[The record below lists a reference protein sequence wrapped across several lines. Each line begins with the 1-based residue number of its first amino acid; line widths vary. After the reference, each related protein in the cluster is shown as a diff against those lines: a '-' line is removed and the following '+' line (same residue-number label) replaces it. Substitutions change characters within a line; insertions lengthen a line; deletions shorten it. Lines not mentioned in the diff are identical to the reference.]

1 MFDSLIPR
9 HAMATRFALI
19 RFAASCFLC
28 LAASSAPAATTAE
41 LLRLTEQLDQLDK
54 MDFDQAID
62 KAGACVKARDFDCSE
77 AQLKIARKLVVGSA
91 AKEALGRAEARQREE
106 REAVEAERLAL
117 ARRQRELDEQ
127 ERRLQA
133 AERQAARAADEGS
146 GMSSAQG
153 AALFGSLLAQAYKGQ
168 AVARMAEAAQGERIR
183 QQLEASRA
191 DVARNQQRFA
201 EERARLEAQRARLQ
215 PASGPQPVRQQPPP
229 QREPEAASAQRAP
242 QAPRQEVDVRA
253 GTSTSAPSQ
262 NRAAQSQA
270 VAATALPPAGNA
282 SGSRPS
288 AGASGAAAQDSRVKL
303 HGTMYVVHYAALK
316 HSRSDK
322 NNLTLV
328 GRITPVEW
336 TYDVP
341 RVSAQQRPS
350 GRSDSV
356 PFQVSDMLL
365 KQMRPQFRAYLK
377 SQYTVC
383 AEGASA
389 PDGCYGTVDYHQIGN
404 QAAEVQEKLD
414 AMLLGYSAAIVNSN
428 GFGYPPSIAYR
439 E

>member
-1 MFDSLIPR
+1 
-9 HAMATRFALI
+9 MATRFALI
-19 RFAASCFLC
+19 RFAASCLLC

-62 KAGACVKARDFDCSE
+62 KAGACVQARDFDCSE

-91 AKEALGRAEARQREE
+91 AKETLGRAEARQREE

-215 PASGPQPVRQQPPP
+215 PASVPQPVRQQPPP
-229 QREPEAASAQRAP
+229 QREPEAGAAQRAP

-253 GTSTSAPSQ
+253 GASSSAPGQ

-270 VAATALPPAGNA
+270 AAATALTPAGNA

-288 AGASGAAAQDSRVKL
+288 AGATASGAAAQDSRIKL

-341 RVSAQQRPS
+341 RVSTQQRPS

-365 KQMRPQFRAYLK
+365 KQMRPQFRAYLR
-377 SQYTVC
+377 SQHTVC

-414 AMLLGYSAAIVNSN
+414 AMLRGYSAAIVNSN
-428 GFGYPPSIAYR
+428 GFAYPPSIAYR

>member
-1 MFDSLIPR
+1 
-9 HAMATRFALI
+9 MATRFALI
-19 RFAASCFLC
+19 RFAASCVLC

-62 KAGACVKARDFDCSE
+62 KAGACVQARDFDCSE

-91 AKEALGRAEARQREE
+91 AKETLGRAEARQREE

-215 PASGPQPVRQQPPP
+215 SAPVPQPVRQQPPP
-229 QREPEAASAQRAP
+229 QREPEATSAQRAP

-253 GTSTSAPSQ
+253 GASTSAPSQ

-270 VAATALPPAGNA
+270 AATALTPAGNA

-288 AGASGAAAQDSRVKL
+288 AGATASGAAAQDSRIKL
-303 HGTMYVVHYAALK
+303 HGTMYVVHYASLQ

-322 NNLTLV
+322 NKLTLV
-328 GRITPVEW
+328 GRITPVDW

-341 RVSAQQRPS
+341 RISEQQRPS

-365 KQMRPQFRAYLK
+365 KQMRPQFRAYLR

-414 AMLLGYSAAIVNSN
+414 AMLRRDSTAIVNSN
-428 GFGYPPSIAYR
+428 GFAYPPSIAYR

>member
-1 MFDSLIPR
+1 
-9 HAMATRFALI
+9 MATRFALI

-62 KAGACVKARDFDCSE
+62 KAGACVQARDFDCSE

-91 AKEALGRAEARQREE
+91 AKETLGRAEARQREE

-183 QQLEASRA
+183 RQLEASRG

-215 PASGPQPVRQQPPP
+215 PASVPQPVRQQPPP
-229 QREPEAASAQRAP
+229 QREPEAAAAQRAP

-253 GTSTSAPSQ
+253 GASTSAPGQ
-262 NRAAQSQA
+262 ERAAQSQA
-270 VAATALPPAGNA
+270 AATTTALTPAGNA

-288 AGASGAAAQDSRVKL
+288 AGATASGAAAQDSRVKL

-316 HSRSDK
+316 HSHVRSK
-322 NNLTLV
+322 QEKINLV
-328 GRITPVEW
+328 GKITPVQW

-341 RVSAQQRPS
+341 RVSQDQPPS
-350 GRSDSV
+350 GRWEHV

-365 KQMRPQFRAYLK
+365 KMMRPRFGDYLR
-377 SQYTVC
+377 SQYTIC
-383 AEGASA
+383 ADGVPA
-389 PDGCYGTVDYHQIGN
+389 PDGCYGTDRESAFGDN
-404 QAAEVQEKLD
+404 AAQVQEKLN
-414 AMLLGYSAAIVNSN
+414 AGLRGLSAPITHVN
-428 GFGYPPSIAYR
+428 GPDYPPSIAYR

>member
-1 MFDSLIPR
+1 
-9 HAMATRFALI
+9 MATRFTLI

-28 LAASSAPAATTAE
+28 LAASSVPAATTAE

-91 AKEALGRAEARQREE
+91 AKETLGRAEARQRAE
-106 REAVEAERLAL
+106 REVVEAERLAL

-127 ERRLQA
+127 ERHLQA

-168 AVARMAEAAQGERIR
+168 AVARMAEAAQGARIR

-215 PASGPQPVRQQPPP
+215 PAPVPQPVRQQPPP
-229 QREPEAASAQRAP
+229 QREPEATSAQRAP

-253 GTSTSAPSQ
+253 GASTSAPSQ

-270 VAATALPPAGNA
+270 AATALTPAGNA

-288 AGASGAAAQDSRVKL
+288 AGATASGAAAQDSRIKL

-341 RVSAQQRPS
+341 RISEQQRPS
-350 GRSDSV
+350 GWSDSV

-365 KQMRPQFRAYLK
+365 KQMRPQFRAYLR

-383 AEGASA
+383 ADGASA

-404 QAAEVQEKLD
+404 QAVEVQEKLD
-414 AMLLGYSAAIVNSN
+414 AMLRGYSAAIVNSN
-428 GFGYPPSIAYR
+428 GFSYPPSIAYR

>member
-1 MFDSLIPR
+1 
-9 HAMATRFALI
+9 MATRFTLI

-28 LAASSAPAATTAE
+28 LAASSVPAATTAE

-91 AKEALGRAEARQREE
+91 AKETLGRAEARQRAE
-106 REAVEAERLAL
+106 REVVEAERLAL

-127 ERRLQA
+127 ERHLQA
-133 AERQAARAADEGS
+133 SERQAARAADEGS

-168 AVARMAEAAQGERIR
+168 AVARMAEAAQGARIR

-215 PASGPQPVRQQPPP
+215 PAPVPQPVRQQPPP
-229 QREPEAASAQRAP
+229 QREPEATSAQRAP

-253 GTSTSAPSQ
+253 GASTSAPSQ

-270 VAATALPPAGNA
+270 AATALTPAGNA

-288 AGASGAAAQDSRVKL
+288 AGATASGAAAQDSRIKL

-341 RVSAQQRPS
+341 RISEQQRPS
-350 GRSDSV
+350 GWSDSV
-356 PFQVSDMLL
+356 PFHVSDMLL
-365 KQMRPQFRAYLK
+365 KQMRPQFRAYLR

-383 AEGASA
+383 ADGASA

-404 QAAEVQEKLD
+404 QAVEVQEKLD
-414 AMLLGYSAAIVNSN
+414 AMLRGYSAAIVNSN
-428 GFGYPPSIAYR
+428 GFSYPPSIAYR